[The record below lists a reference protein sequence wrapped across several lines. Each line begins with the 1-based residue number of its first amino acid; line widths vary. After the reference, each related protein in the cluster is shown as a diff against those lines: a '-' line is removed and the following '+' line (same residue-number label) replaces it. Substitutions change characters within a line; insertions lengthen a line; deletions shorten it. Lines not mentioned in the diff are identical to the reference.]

1 MSEDGAV
8 PCEIVSGWYN
18 LSSTW
23 ECAYFAYTTELP
35 PCSII
40 PPEIDQRKY
49 DFVFDRLRGVRQDL
63 VIAQPKFDVAS
74 AAADVLEISV
84 RFHLWANFRCAP
96 NQKPSIFV
104 CLSLLFGDPDSA
116 ENGIK
121 TFIGIPSAFCV
132 ADSDTCPPRPLIRA
146 STSATCSS
154 A

>member
-8 PCEIVSGWYN
+8 PCEIVSRWYN

-23 ECAYFAYTTELP
+23 ECANFSYTECP

-96 NQKPSIFV
+96 NQKPSIYV
-104 CLSLLFGDPDSA
+104 CTSHCSLVM
-116 ENGIK
+116 N
-121 TFIGIPSAFCV
+121 
-132 ADSDTCPPRPLIRA
+132 
-146 STSATCSS
+146 
-154 A
+154 

>member
-74 AAADVLEISV
+74 AAADVLEVSV

-104 CLSLLFGDPDSA
+104 CLSLLFGDELMDSA
-116 ENGIK
+116 EVRILIVLRMG
-121 TFIGIPSAFCV
+121 SRHSSV
-132 ADSDTCPPRPLIRA
+132 SPLRSVLQTRTLA
-146 STSATCSS
+146 PLGL
-154 A
+154 